1 MCDIPSTLKSSLLFW
16 TLSLIPSNIFGYIA
30 LSIVPVLLMVY
41 IVHSNR
47 PSAKLSRLNDAV
59 AMTDDILTRA
69 KARTKFSASTTYS
82 YLLETQNMSWK
93 IYLQN
98 MIAISRRLAMCEHE
112 LRSVRTSLL
121 VGILRPHSISLTAQ
135 KCLQLL
141 IEAAH
146 QRRLAEDINEGRE
159 NEDWPSHSPHSGRV
173 RVRHHSAAP
182 NYEF

>member
-41 IVHSNR
+41 TVHSNR

-69 KARTKFSASTTYS
+69 KAKCMRDHLLLAESETRLLRAKFSASTTYS

-121 VGILRPHSISLTAQ
+121 
-135 KCLQLL
+135 LL

-146 QRRLAEDINEGRE
+146 QRRLAKDINEGRE
-159 NEDWPSHSPHSGRV
+159 NEDWPSLSPHSGRV